1 MKKNNIFCTV
11 YKKNRIVNNNMT
23 CKGHE
28 EVHKIKEKIMAGYN
42 RIVMVGNL
50 TRDPELKQLQSGQSV
65 CRLGLATNR
74 QFKNRQ
80 TGMQIQEVC
89 YVDVDVWGAQADS
102 CQQYLAK
109 GRPVLV
115 EGRLKFDSWQDP
127 QGATRSKHSITAD
140 RVVFLSSA
148 GSDAMDE
155 QGDSKDNF
163 SPNSDAEKVT
173 FATQNTAEFAK
184 VEQAV
189 AKKAAAAKKAQEETS
204 QPVAEKK
211 SSAKV
216 DGLPEFKDEAPFEDD
231 LPF

>member
-1 MKKNNIFCTV
+1 
-11 YKKNRIVNNNMT
+11 
-23 CKGHE
+23 
-28 EVHKIKEKIMAGYN
+28 MAGYN

-50 TRDPELKQLQSGQSV
+50 TRDPELKQLPSGQSV

-89 YVDVDVWGAQADS
+89 YVDIDVWGAQADS
-102 CQQYLAK
+102 CQQFLTK
-109 GRPVLV
+109 GRPVLI

-148 GSDAMDE
+148 GSDALDE
-155 QGDSKDNF
+155 QGDIKDNF
-163 SPNSDAEKVT
+163 QNSSDSDKVT

-189 AKKAAAAKKAQEETS
+189 AKKAAAAQKAEQ
-204 QPVAEKK
+204 QAEKPQVEQPK
-211 SSAKV
+211 VEAKQETASQV